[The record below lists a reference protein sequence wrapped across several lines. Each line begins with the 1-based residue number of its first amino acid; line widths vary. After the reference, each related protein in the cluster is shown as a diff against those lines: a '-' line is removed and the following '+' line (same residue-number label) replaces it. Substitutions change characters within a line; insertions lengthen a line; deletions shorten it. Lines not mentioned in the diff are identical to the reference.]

1 MKKNII
7 PLLVVF
13 LISCAGENQKKKA
26 NEDNQQGSSIEKNR
40 QVKEENVMKIIYYI
54 TEYGSSDANTTK
66 LMGDSLSAMKVV
78 YNTLDSEDKKLIV
91 GYIDYNISLVNL
103 FYDKLSKKDFTD
115 MNTSGIDSKY
125 AGFKRL
131 TENHY
136 IKLVIDTVKYKHNLN
151 LKLIEAMPNYAT
163 SSGFKHDLIQVRK
176 NLDEIITTFTDAFYL
191 VSGNRYNNL

>member
-13 LISCAGENQKKKA
+13 LVSCAGENQKTKT
-26 NEDNQQGSSIEKNR
+26 NEDNREGFSTEKDR
-40 QVKEENVMKIIYYI
+40 QVKEEKLMKIIYYI
-54 TEYGSSDANTTK
+54 TAYGSSDANTTK
-66 LMGDSLSAMKVV
+66 LMGDSLSAMKMF
-78 YNTLDSEDKKLIV
+78 YNAIDSEDKKLII

-115 MNTSGIDSKY
+115 MNTSGIDAKY

-163 SSGFKHDLIQVRK
+163 SSGFKDDLIQVRK
-176 NLDEIITTFTDAFYL
+176 NLDEIIATYTDAFYL
-191 VSGNRYNNL
+191 VSGNKYDNF